1 MPHTFPRQELQR
13 CRGTDVRSVKE
24 EPAMPRLRRLPPISF
39 GWYYVTFRAHPGRDL
54 VTGATDLDALLE
66 LLLHTLR
73 RTDARMHAGCVT
85 SREIH
90 LILQTRERPV
100 HEFSRNFCHRYART
114 FNQLHG
120 ESGSRFQSH
129 PRILLLQ
136 HQVWLVRAAHVLHW
150 ACRSGRIGVTTYW
163 SSDSAYR
170 NHTRRDG
177 IVTHALLHMLSRG
190 SRDRETQDA
199 AYRRTFDQPP
209 SPQDIYAV
217 EHGSPEDS
225 RILGHPGFVEDVWRT
240 AKYRISHRQKAVQST
255 EEAMQRTVT
264 ATLESFLAVCDQKM
278 PARRAA
284 LYREI
289 STVENLRSHSRRSPL
304 PLIRALTASHVIDQA
319 LATQTQVAE
328 FFGCHPKTLSLQ
340 RRQHFQSLWERLRR
354 LRSS

>member
-1 MPHTFPRQELQR
+1 
-13 CRGTDVRSVKE
+13 
-24 EPAMPRLRRLPPISF
+24 MPRLRRLPPIPF
-39 GWYYVTFRAHPGRDL
+39 GWYYVTLRAHPRRDL
-54 VTGATDLDALLE
+54 VTGATDLDALLD

-73 RTDARMHAGCVT
+73 RTDARMHAGCIT

-90 LILQTRERPV
+90 LILQTRGRPV
-100 HEFSRNFCHRYART
+100 HEFSRNFCHRCART
-114 FNQLHG
+114 FNQTHD
-120 ESGSRFQSH
+120 ESGSLFQSH

-136 HQVWLVRAAHVLHW
+136 HQLWLVRAAHVLHW
-150 ACRSGRIGVTTYW
+150 VYRPKCMGSKAYW
-163 SSDSAYR
+163 STDLAYR

-190 SRDRETQDA
+190 ARDRDIQDA

-209 SPQDIYAV
+209 SARDVQAL

-225 RILGHPGFVEDVWRT
+225 RILGDPGFVADVWRT
-240 AKYRISHRQKAVQST
+240 AMYRISRKQRTVQST
-255 EEAMQRTVT
+255 EEAMQRAVTV
-264 ATLESFLAVCDQKM
+264 TLESFLAVCEQKM
-278 PARRAA
+278 PARRTA

-304 PLIRALTASHVIDQA
+304 PLIRALTASHVIDHA

-340 RRQHFQSLWERLRR
+340 RRRHFQSLWDRLKR
-354 LRSS
+354 LRSF

>member
-1 MPHTFPRQELQR
+1 
-13 CRGTDVRSVKE
+13 
-24 EPAMPRLRRLPPISF
+24 MPRLRRLPPILF
-39 GWYYVTFRAHPGRDL
+39 GWYYVTFSAYPGRDL
-54 VTGATDLDALLE
+54 VTGATDLDALLG

-73 RTDARMHAGCVT
+73 RNDASMHAGCVT

-90 LILQTRERPV
+90 LILQTRDRPV

-114 FNQLHG
+114 FNQRHD
-120 ESGSRFQSH
+120 ESGSLFQSH

-136 HQVWLVRAAHVLHW
+136 HQLWLVRAAHVLHW
-150 ACRSGRIGVTTYW
+150 VYRPKCVGSKVYW
-163 SSDSAYR
+163 STDLAYR

-177 IVTHALLHMLSRG
+177 IITYALLHMLSRG

-209 SPQDIYAV
+209 SADDIHAM

-225 RILGHPGFVEDVWRT
+225 RVLGEPDFVSDVWRT
-240 AKYRISHRQKAVQST
+240 AKCRISRRQRTVQSID
-255 EEAMQRTVT
+255 EAMQRTVMS
-264 ATLESFLAVCDQKM
+264 TLESFLAVCDQKM

-304 PLIRALTASHVIDQA
+304 PLIRALTASHVIDDA
-319 LATQTQVAE
+319 LATQTQVAG
-328 FFGCHPKTLSLQ
+328 FFGCHPKTLSLP